1 MAYRGSQNEVNSDL
15 NVSRSFN
22 NKSYLQSSK
31 FDESI
36 ISQNDIKQAR
46 QIEET
51 FAYNEEED
59 NFDPK
64 RQQFNFRINNREDL
78 SRVNKRKD
86 TEMQSVDLANSVS
99 NRQLGEI
106 EKSPATKI
114 KNYLFIEESM
124 KQLQIQNSAS
134 QKNKKKE
141 GILQSEED
149 EHILNKGS
157 SNPQLNNK
165 TTQDLTNQPSYNVVL
180 LDGVPYLKQQSSN
193 QRPLEPAKNDLES
206 FQNSNNNLKI
216 GNSFRKNLNSD
227 ISLNEKSPI
236 NFESQNF
243 DTLNKNMKASN
254 NILVP
259 PQKINESFLGSACQ
273 DTFRPGNSQQICN
286 THTISKSKAVL
297 MQDHSKPGNKKDLNA
312 LLQNSR
318 KIKLIS
324 KIKQKF
330 CAYLQNH
337 TLQGRTKILDSN
349 IRNMIS
355 DDCDYGYNRYK
366 KKKQIHSLFIVVLE
380 FIIEKLIY
388 LTRLEKLPLFDPEN
402 PVKIIFNSIIVAYN
416 CFFLYWMS
424 IEVFFEAHV
433 GDINEILGYTAQA
446 CWITEMLL
454 QMNTCLYHDNEYITD
469 RKEIMVIYVQEYLF
483 FEILPLIFEGRKS
496 DNIAVDILL
505 HLPLLLKLKGMTI
518 ILEKLEFYVLQ
529 ILKNHYFLQ
538 LFKLIMLLFIIA
550 HFEACLYNVLG
561 EIEIHFMHKEKN
573 WIDMNPIRDG
583 HWWNSYLTSLFWAFS
598 VMMNTSTSPTTDVE
612 IIFTCLCMLF
622 SCVFFGYTLNM
633 IGNILMDIQRQQK
646 EYKKDL
652 NILNQFMKRKDAS
665 LSYRRKAN
673 ISLQDFYAHNREK
686 IQAEKEILAK
696 LNPNLVKEILIAANK
711 NVISNYTLF
720 TEQFTEEILDKIY
733 INLEEETYAPRQ
745 VIISSHN
752 VNEEEQCIYFIV
764 NGKVQIFEVMD
775 KKEIQ
780 TVSKIMNKTKEIEKY
795 ATKHRITTQKS
806 MGELHHNE
814 RMFKETKDN
823 YEIKTKKFKK
833 IINIL
838 TKGQAFGEYGFF
850 TGMGNDYMAQS
861 QNFTTVMK
869 IKRSKFL
876 EILQGHP
883 QEYER
888 YCEIRDKILNE
899 REDNMFYC
907 YLCDGNDHKTMECN
921 KVFFDKYYSNFFFQQ
936 NYSRPQLRA
945 KDWIRNGQLMNRKR
959 QRYHN
964 TLVKMKNLQNCI
976 DKIQED
982 DHLRDILEKYYE
994 EIEQLHQSD
1003 SDLEEDDEDDEYGEL
1018 NHTDSLSLDKT
1029 FNSFDNR
1036 NEENQSQ
1043 MTIKSTKSGAKRKSI
1058 LNNNN
1063 LRDDSM
1069 NEDKVESLVY
1079 KQIPVNTQNYN
1090 NNNAQ
1095 IYLNNE
1101 ITSININQINNNLTY
1116 NDVQDSPITK
1126 KRHLSALYAED
1137 KNFLDQDSKNQMG
1150 EFYQNNN
1157 LPSRSML
1164 NNNNNIRKLSAAKK
1178 STFLSESLSYNTKE
1192 FEDHFNR
1199 TQDMLNQQNSSVNDQ
1214 QKEIYEILN
1223 ATNSKLKYITDK
1235 YRNLFNHYVN
1245 AKRQL
1250 KTMRVDSPRNK
1261 TVNQQKYNHLQT
1273 MAFDLNESQMMVE
1286 SQEKNQQQPQSQFTP
1301 QQQAMKSKFQEEAS
1315 SNAFPLS
1322 QQNAI
1327 NKESLRDIDKVTQ
1340 RYPPHKETIIMNAAS
1355 LQQNFIWTF
1364 DKSKNYF
1371 KYFPESNL
1379 EKMIRKTNIQIQKNL
1394 KKKNIRKKETTN
1406 HQKIKQFNSIKS
1418 DGKQNSSLLNS
1429 KQAKIDESKK
1439 SKNDQNHQSIFQTQK
1454 QKDRN
1459 MRVKDTSK

>member
-1 MAYRGSQNEVNSDL
+1 MAYRSSQKEVYTDL
-15 NVSRSFN
+15 NGSRSFN

-31 FDESI
+31 LDESI
-36 ISQNDIKQAR
+36 ISQQDLKQAR

-51 FAYNEEED
+51 FAQNEEED

-86 TEMQSVDLANSVS
+86 TEMQSVDLVDLANSVS

-124 KQLQIQNSAS
+124 KQLSVQNSQS
-134 QKNKKKE
+134 QKQKKKE
-141 GILQSEED
+141 GILQSDED

-157 SNPQLNNK
+157 SNPQFNNK
-165 TTQDLTNQPSYNVVL
+165 TTQDLTNQHSYNVVL

-193 QRPLEPAKNDLES
+193 QKPLELAKNDVES
-206 FQNSNNNLKI
+206 VQHSNNNLKI
-216 GNSFRKNLNSD
+216 GNSFRKNFHSD
-227 ISLNEKSPI
+227 ISLNEKSHI
-236 NFESQNF
+236 NFDSQNF
-243 DTLNKNMKASN
+243 NLMNKNIKASQ

-259 PQKINESFLGSACQ
+259 SQKINESFMKSACQ
-273 DTFRPGNSQQICN
+273 DTFRPGNSQQMYN
-286 THTISKSKAVL
+286 TQTISKSKAV
-297 MQDHSKPGNKKDLNA
+297 QDHSKSANKKDLNA

-355 DDCDYGYNRYK
+355 DDCDYGYSRYK
-366 KKKQIHSLFIVVLE
+366 KKKQIHSLFIEVLE
-380 FIIEKLIY
+380 YIIEKLIY
-388 LTRLEKLPLFDPEN
+388 ITRLEKLPLFDPEN

-483 FEILPLIFEGRKS
+483 FEILPLIFEGKKS
-496 DNIAVDILL
+496 DNIAVDIIL
-505 HLPLLLKLKGMTI
+505 HLPLLLKLKGMAI

-561 EIEIHFMHKEKN
+561 EIEINFMHKEKN

-612 IIFTCLCMLF
+612 IIFTCVCMLF

-652 NILNQFMKRKDAS
+652 NVLNQFMKRKDAS
-665 LSYRRKAN
+665 LGYRRKAN

-696 LNPNLVKEILIAANK
+696 LNPTLVKEILIAANK
-711 NVISNYTLF
+711 NIISNFTLF
-720 TEQFTEEILDKIY
+720 TEQFTEEVLDKIY
-733 INLEEETYAPRQ
+733 TNLEEETYAPRQ
-745 VIISSHN
+745 IIISSQN
-752 VNEEEQCIYFIV
+752 VNEEELCIYFV
-764 NGKVQIFEVMD
+764 VSGKVQIFEILD

-780 TVSKIMNKTKEIEKY
+780 TVSKLMNKSKEIEKY
-795 ATKHRITTQKS
+795 ASKHRMITQKS
-806 MGELHHNE
+806 LGELHHNE

-869 IKRSKFL
+869 IKRNKFL

-888 YCEIRDKILNE
+888 FCEIRDKILNE

-936 NYSRPQLRA
+936 NYSRPQIRSQE
-945 KDWIRNGQLMNRKR
+945 WVRNGQKMNRKR

-964 TLVKMKNLQNCI
+964 SLVKMKNIQNCI
-976 DKIQED
+976 DRIQEND
-982 DHLRDILEKYYE
+982 DLYNILEKYYE
-994 EIEQLHQSD
+994 EIEVLHQSD
-1003 SDLEEDDEDDEYGEL
+1003 SDLEEDDDEYGDL
-1018 NHTDSLSLDKT
+1018 NQTDSISLDKNM
-1029 FNSFDNR
+1029 NSFNNL

-1043 MTIKSTKSGAKRKSI
+1043 MTIKSTKSGAKKKSI
-1058 LNNNN
+1058 LNINQK
-1063 LRDDSM
+1063 DDSL
-1069 NEDKVESLVY
+1069 NEDKVESLLY
-1079 KQIPVNTQNYN
+1079 KQTPTAINLNYN

-1101 ITSININQINNNLTY
+1101 VTSINISQINNNHAY
-1116 NDVQDSPITK
+1116 NDAQDSSITK
-1126 KRHLSALYAED
+1126 KKHHSQLYIED
-1137 KNFLDQDSKNQMG
+1137 KNILDQDSKNQMG
-1150 EFYQNNN
+1150 EFYQNN
-1157 LPSRSML
+1157 LPTRSML
-1164 NNNNNIRKLSAAKK
+1164 NNNNNIRKYSAAKK
-1178 STFLSESLSYNTKE
+1178 STFLSESLSYNTKD

-1199 TQDMLNQQNSSVNDQ
+1199 AQDMLNKQNSQVGDQ
-1214 QKEIYEILN
+1214 QKDIYEILN
-1223 ATNSKLKYITDK
+1223 ATNSKLKYITEK
-1235 YRNLFNHYVN
+1235 YRSLFNHYVN

-1250 KTMRVDSPRNK
+1250 KSIRVDSPRNRNP
-1261 TVNQQKYNHLQT
+1261 NQQKFNNKET
-1273 MAFDLNESQMMVE
+1273 MIFDLNESQLMIE
-1286 SQEKNQQQPQSQFTP
+1286 SQEKNQQPLQSSFTSQQKATKPKLLEESNLFPQSQ
-1301 QQQAMKSKFQEEAS
+1301 
-1315 SNAFPLS
+1315 
-1322 QQNAI
+1322 QNSF
-1327 NKESLRDIDKVTQ
+1327 NKESLREIDKSTQ
-1340 RYPPHKETIIMNAAS
+1340 KYPHKETIIMNAAS
-1355 LQQNFIWTF
+1355 VQQNFVWTF
-1364 DKSKNYF
+1364 DKNKSF
-1371 KYFPESNL
+1371 VKYFPENNI
-1379 EKMIRKTNIQIQKNL
+1379 EKMIRKINAQIQKNL
-1394 KKKNIRKKETTN
+1394 KKKNIRKKETTSN
-1406 HQKIKQFNSIKS
+1406 HQKLKQFNSLKS
-1418 DGKQNSSLLNS
+1418 DGKQNSSILNS
-1429 KQAKIDESKK
+1429 KQCIKIDENKK
-1439 SKNDQNHQSIFQTQK
+1439 SKNDQNHSSIFHLK
-1454 QKDRN
+1454 NNKIKIN
-1459 MRVKDTSK
+1459 V

>member
-1 MAYRGSQNEVNSDL
+1 MAYRSSQKQVNADL
-15 NVSRSFN
+15 NGSRSFN
-22 NKSYLQSSK
+22 NRSYLQSSK
-31 FDESI
+31 LDESA
-36 ISQNDIKQAR
+36 ISQQDLKQAR

-51 FAYNEEED
+51 FAYNDEEED

-64 RQQFNFRINNREDL
+64 RQQFNFRINNRDDL

-86 TEMQSVDLANSVS
+86 TEMQSVDLANSAS

-124 KQLQIQNSAS
+124 KQLSAQNSQS
-134 QKNKKKE
+134 QKQKKKE

-157 SNPQLNNK
+157 SNPQFNNK

-193 QRPLEPAKNDLES
+193 QKPLELAKNDLES
-206 FQNSNNNLKI
+206 IQHSNNNLKI
-216 GNSFRKNLNSD
+216 GNSFRKNLQSD
-227 ISLNEKSPI
+227 VSLNEKSPI
-236 NFESQNF
+236 NFDSQNF
-243 DTLNKNMKASN
+243 DLMNKNMKVSHN
-254 NILVP
+254 VLVP
-259 PQKINESFLGSACQ
+259 PQKINESFMGSACQ

-286 THTISKSKAVL
+286 SQAISKSKAALV
-297 MQDHSKPGNKKDLNA
+297 QDHSKSNNKKDLNA

-380 FIIEKLIY
+380 FIIEKIIY
-388 LTRLEKLPLFDPEN
+388 ITRLDKLPLFDPEN

-433 GDINEILGYTAQA
+433 GDINDILGYTAQA

-483 FEILPLIFEGRKS
+483 FEILPLIFEGKKS
-496 DNIAVDILL
+496 DNITLDILL

-561 EIEIHFMHKEKN
+561 EIEIHFMHRDKN

-598 VMMNTSTSPTTDVE
+598 VMMNTSTTPNTDVE

-711 NVISNYTLF
+711 NIISNFTLF
-720 TEQFTEEILDKIY
+720 TEQFTEEVLDKIY

-745 VIISSHN
+745 IIISSHN
-752 VNEEEQCIYFIV
+752 VNEEEQCIYFV
-764 NGKVQIFEVMD
+764 VSGKVQIFEVMD

-780 TVSKIMNKTKEIEKY
+780 VVSKLMNKTKELDKY
-795 ATKHRITTQKS
+795 VTKHRVTTQKS
-806 MGELHHNE
+806 IGELHHNE
-814 RMFKETKDN
+814 RTFKETKDN

-838 TKGQAFGEYGFF
+838 TKGQSFGEYGFF

-888 YCEIRDKILNE
+888 FCEIKDKILNE

-936 NYSRPQLRA
+936 NYSRPQLRS
-945 KDWIRNGQLMNRKR
+945 KDWIINGQKTNRKR
-959 QRYHN
+959 QRQHN
-964 TLVKMKNLQNCI
+964 ILIKMKNIQNCI
-976 DKIQED
+976 DRIQQD
-982 DHLRDILEKYYE
+982 DALNEILEKYYE
-994 EIEQLHQSD
+994 EIEVLQQSD
-1003 SDLEEDDEDDEYGEL
+1003 SDLEEDEDEYGDL
-1018 NHTDSLSLDKT
+1018 NQTDSMSLDKT
-1029 FNSFDNR
+1029 MNSFDNR
-1036 NEENQSQ
+1036 NEEIQSQ

-1063 LRDDSM
+1063 QKDDSL
-1069 NEDKVESLVY
+1069 NEDKVESLLY
-1079 KQIPVNTQNYN
+1079 KQIPAINSNYN

-1101 ITSININQINNNLTY
+1101 ITSININQINSNHIY
-1116 NDVQDSPITK
+1116 NDTQDSPITK
-1126 KRHLSALYAED
+1126 KRHHSQLYVED
-1137 KNFLDQDSKNQMG
+1137 KNLLDQDSKNQQSD
-1150 EFYQNNN
+1150 FYQNN
-1157 LPSRSML
+1157 LPTRSML

-1199 TQDMLNQQNSSVNDQ
+1199 TQDMLNQQTSQINDQ

-1223 ATNSKLKYITDK
+1223 ATNSKLKYITEK
-1235 YRNLFNHYVN
+1235 YRSLFNHYVN

-1250 KTMRVDSPRNK
+1250 KSIRVDSPRNRNA
-1261 TVNQQKYNHLQT
+1261 TQKFCQKET
-1273 MAFDLNESQMMVE
+1273 MIFDLNESQMMNE
-1286 SQEKNQQQPQSQFTP
+1286 SQDKNQQPPPSSFTP
-1301 QQQAMKSKFQEEAS
+1301 QQQAVKSKFLEEVP
-1315 SNAFPLS
+1315 SNIFPQS

-1327 NKESLRDIDKVTQ
+1327 NKESLRDFDKATQ

-1355 LQQNFIWTF
+1355 LHQNFIWTF
-1364 DKSKNYF
+1364 DRNKNYL
-1371 KYFPESNL
+1371 KYFPESNI

-1394 KKKNIRKKETTN
+1394 KKKNFRKKETTN
-1406 HQKIKQFNSIKS
+1406 HQKLKQFNSMKS
-1418 DGKQNSSLLNS
+1418 DGKQNSSLQNS
-1429 KQAKIDESKK
+1429 KQQIKIDESKK
-1439 SKNDQNHQSIFQTQK
+1439 SKNDQNHSSIFHLQK
-1454 QKDRN
+1454 QRDKN
-1459 MRVKDTSK
+1459 ISVKETKK